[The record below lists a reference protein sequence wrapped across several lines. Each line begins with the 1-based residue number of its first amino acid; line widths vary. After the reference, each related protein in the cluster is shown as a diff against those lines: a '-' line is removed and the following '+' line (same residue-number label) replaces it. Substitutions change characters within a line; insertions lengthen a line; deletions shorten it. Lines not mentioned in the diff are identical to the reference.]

1 MDRSLQC
8 GLKYYITM
16 HNVAYI
22 RVHSVSAS
30 GLTVQCILLHMSS
43 ARTRHQLLRIYNETD
58 ALLLTNSYM
67 LAHKWAEQTTP
78 NWSHAQNK
86 CPLFGRHTKCA
97 RSCHISVKSIVP
109 TA

>member
-1 MDRSLQC
+1 MWTKILH
-8 GLKYYITM
+8 
-16 HNVAYI
+16 HNAAYTSVYSVA
-22 RVHSVSAS
+22 AS

-43 ARTRHQLLRIYNETD
+43 ARSCRQLLCIYNATD

-67 LAHKWAEQTTP
+67 LAHKWVEQTTP

-86 CPLFGRHTKCA
+86 CPLFGRQTKCA
-97 RSCHISVKSIVP
+97 HLWSHFSISVKSIVP